1 MEKNIKE
8 KLIETDFEGGNG
20 NKSEKI
26 EEPDKNICFE
36 AIRVYELKD
45 EKTEMSRTEIR
56 SIKMGQ
62 KPWTTVINVLIGLFL
77 YSICFFSETL
87 YKDTL
92 LDFSLS
98 PDGIPWI

>member
-8 KLIETDFEGGNG
+8 KLIETYFEGGNVF
-20 NKSEKI
+20 ETE
-26 EEPDKNICFE
+26 EEPSKKICFE
-36 AIRVYELKD
+36 AIRVYELEEKD
-45 EKTEMSRTEIR
+45 TTKGRTEIR
-56 SIKMGQ
+56 SIKMGP

-77 YSICFFSETL
+77 YSLCFFCETL